1 VAFRRK
7 RVDRDNHERWLI
19 SYADFI
25 TLLFAFFVVMY
36 AISSVNE
43 NKYKTFGLSLGNAFG
58 ITTPKPSESSAIRL
72 TEQEVYLKSIIE
84 RRDARLADQQ
94 RKQNERMQHLVST
107 LNQVM
112 DSFVK
117 NGTMTVSQTNR
128 GVMLDINASAL
139 FAQGE
144 AILSESA
151 KNTLTDVAKVLGEG
165 EQSIEVEGHTDNLP
179 IKTPIYPSNWELSS
193 ARASSVV
200 RLFIEQ
206 GVNAQRLTA
215 VGSADNRPVLSNE
228 TPEGRARNRRVT
240 ITVLT
245 PELERVTAPAQ
256 TSSEPA
262 ASAVPQESTE
272 PAAETPHQ

>member
-43 NKYKTFGLSLGNAFG
+43 NKYKTFGLSLGSAFG
-58 ITTPKPSESSAIRL
+58 TNTPKPADSNPIRL
-72 TEQEVYLKSIIE
+72 NEQELYFKSIID
-84 RRDARLADQQ
+84 RRNARLAEQQ
-94 RKQNERMQHLVST
+94 LKQNERMQNLVGK

-112 DSFVK
+112 DALVK
-117 NGTMTVSQTNR
+117 NGQVTVSQTSR

-139 FAQGE
+139 FAQGD
-144 AILSESA
+144 ATLAAAAQNTLSE
-151 KNTLTDVAKVLGEG
+151 VAKVLVEG
-165 EQSIEVEGHTDNLP
+165 EQLIEVEGYTDNVP
-179 IKTPIYPSNWELSS
+179 ISTAIYPSNWELSS

-200 RLFIEQ
+200 RLFITR
-206 GVNAQRLTA
+206 GVEAKRLTA
-215 VGSADNRPVLSNE
+215 VGAADNNPVLSNE

-240 ITVLT
+240 ITVLS
-245 PELERVTAPAQ
+245 PELEKITTPQTGSETAISGIQ
-256 TSSEPA
+256 SEPA
-262 ASAVPQESTE
+262 VLR
-272 PAAETPHQ
+272 